1 MSKHWDLIRPALTGC
16 PLRVLVLL
24 ASLALV
30 GRPVVATPAADA
42 DCDKEEQRLLR
53 RGTTNFIF
61 ENDLFTKSDRQ
72 YTNGLKLSVTT
83 PPISD
88 GQKTKCLFEWVP
100 GLNNLLLK
108 FTAKGSSVP
117 VTMTLTMLAQEM
129 YTPDQRDTKELI
141 KNDRP
146 YAGWL
151 YGSYGVNARIDHG
164 EKGPSEL
171 HSVEVQIGVVGP
183 ASGAKETQDI
193 IHRAFDYKL
202 FQGWANQL
210 KNEPAFLVHY
220 EYKYKP
226 KSVFTI
232 SGEWGWSSISHAGV
246 TFGTVASYLNAG
258 TALRIGRNIPDDF
271 GTSPIRPGGNN
282 NAPLRTDVQADKAA
296 PHTPRLGRNGLSAHL
311 YLSLDARAVANN
323 IFLNGNTWRESH
335 SVPMRHFVTDAAF
348 GGAII
353 GRCWKVA
360 VGRVIRSKEFYL
372 QPHSQKFGSILV
384 AFEDGFFDN
393 LFGAHNR
400 CGT

>member
-1 MSKHWDLIRPALTGC
+1 MQLLLFALGC
-16 PLRVLVLL
+16 TFNFAAT
-24 ASLALV
+24 AS
-30 GRPVVATPAADA
+30 ADTA
-42 DCDKEEQRLLR
+42 CDNEERKLLR
-53 RGTTNFIF
+53 RGTTTFIF

-72 YTNGLKLSVTT
+72 YTDGLKLSVTT
-83 PPISD
+83 PTIPKAESAN
-88 GQKTKCLFEWVP
+88 CLFEWAQ
-100 GLNNLLLK
+100 GLNGLLLK
-108 FTAKGSSVP
+108 FAPSTREVP
-117 VTMTLTMLAQEM
+117 ITLTLTLLGQDI
-129 YTPDQRDTKELI
+129 YTPEERDTPKLI

-151 YGSYGVNARIDHG
+151 YGGYGVNARVDHG

-171 HSVEVQIGVVGP
+171 HSVELQIGVVGP
-183 ASGAKETQDI
+183 AAKGKEAQDF
-193 IHRAFDYKL
+193 IHRTRGFPL

-226 KSVFTI
+226 MNVYTI
-232 SGEWGWSSISHAGV
+232 SDEWGWSSISHAGV

-258 TALRIGRNIPDDF
+258 TALRIGRNIPADF

-282 NAPLRTDVQADKAA
+282 NAPLRIDAQADKTA
-296 PHTPRLGRNGLSAHL
+296 PRKPRLGRDGLSAHL

-335 SVPMRHFVTDAAF
+335 SVPMKHFVTDAAF

-372 QPHSQKFGSILV
+372 QPHSQKFGSIL
-384 AFEDGFFDN
+384 ATLEDGFFDN
-393 LFGAHNR
+393 LIGARKR
-400 CGT
+400 CSNAGA